1 MLWIVLYHDEFDAW
15 LNEQDESLQDALL
28 FSIELLQAEGPML
41 GRPYVD
47 TVKGSKYPN
56 LKELR
61 VQHRGEPWRV
71 LFAFDPKRR
80 AIILLGGN
88 KTGSGSNWYKEN
100 IRIADKRFEEH
111 LRSMKEEGK

>member
-1 MLWIVLYHDEFDAW
+1 MGWIVLYHDEFDGW
-15 LNEQDESLQDALL
+15 LNEQEEGLQDALL

-56 LKELR
+56 MKELR
-61 VQHRGEPWRV
+61 VQYKGEPWRV

-80 AIILLGGN
+80 AIILVGGN
-88 KTGSGSNWYKEN
+88 KTGRSSNWYKEN
-100 IRIADKRFEEH
+100 IRIAEKRFEQH
-111 LRSMKEEGK
+111 LNTMNEEEK